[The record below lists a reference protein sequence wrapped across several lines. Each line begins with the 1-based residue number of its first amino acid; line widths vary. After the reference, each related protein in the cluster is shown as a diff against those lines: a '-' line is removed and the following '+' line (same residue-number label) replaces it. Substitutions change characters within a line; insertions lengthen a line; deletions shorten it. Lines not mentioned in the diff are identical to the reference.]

1 MIFKNSDSTSMLRL
15 KKSNYSEYIWSF
27 FECSSISVKS
37 QSIINSLWACKRVT
51 SSSRNTFD
59 CSLPVCCLIVALIVL
74 AFSFSFTSYY
84 CTCPLI
90 FLILPTL
97 FAFYVSTALL
107 GLAELPTC
115 FISETIV
122 LDNSVLVEKCYS
134 ICAIGSYWLNLAC
147 WFFSSIVKPLFSDPR
162 ATCSL
167 LTFKGKSLI
176 YYSMLCLAIDFEF
189 KFY

>member
-37 QSIINSLWACKRVT
+37 QSIISSLWACKRVT

-59 CSLPVCCLIVALIVL
+59 CGLLCLIVALIFL

-97 FAFYVSTALL
+97 FVFYISTAFL

-134 ICAIGSYWLNLAC
+134 ICAIGSCWLYLAC
-147 WFFSSIVKPLFSDPR
+147 WFFSSTVKPLVNDAR
-162 ATCSL
+162 ASCSL

-176 YYSMLCLAIDFEF
+176 YYSTLCLAIDFEF